1 MSLAD
6 HLDQAAYVAAT
17 AGACLYG
24 LHRWRALGMPRM
36 PAWLA
41 ALSWVLAALGG
52 CICID
57 FAGRAAR
64 ERLESTVAGFGPVYA
79 RELEHLEHW
88 RVGPDTPPEDPPY
101 LRLIEAQRRWL
112 AANPRVADIY
122 SFRRGPS
129 GEVLLWVD
137 SETDYD
143 RDGVYSGE
151 REARTEL
158 GERFDDEDV
167 TAALLRAFEGEAS
180 FDQEIIE
187 DRWGT
192 WVSAY
197 YPLRRPDGSLDAVLS
212 VDFEAREW
220 LEAIAEARRGRA
232 ALLISLALGAT
243 AVCLF
248 AARHSARML
257 ALADSANRAKSEF
270 LANMS
275 HEIRTPLNGV
285 LGTLELLAESEL
297 KPAQREWV
305 ETMRSSGTHLLALLS
320 DVLDVSRIEAGKVV
334 LERAP
339 FGLRSL
345 LVDLERHFAPSA
357 AAKGLKFAVQ
367 LAPNVPSAVVGDATR
382 VRQVLFNLLGNALK
396 FTERGAVTLS
406 VSARERSADEI
417 ELELRV
423 RDTGIGIAPERLEA
437 VFEKFTQGDASTTR
451 RFGGSGLGLS
461 IARDLVHLM
470 GGDLRVQ
477 SELGRGSEFVA
488 TLLVARERE
497 HADVGAGAPLR
508 AGLRVLVAEDNPVN
522 WRVTKALLEKL
533 HCSASHA
540 ATGAE
545 AVRSAQAQAFDV
557 ILMDC
562 QMPELDGFEAT
573 RAIRAAPGPNA
584 RTPILAL
591 TANALAGD
599 EQRCHAAGMD
609 DYLAKPV
616 RRDELEARLA
626 KWTQGARVDSAA

>member
-1 MSLAD
+1 MPLAVQ
-6 HLDQAAYVAAT
+6 LDQAAYAVAT

-24 LHRWRALGMPRM
+24 LRRWRTLGMPRM

-41 ALSWVLAALGG
+41 LWSWVLAALGG
-52 CICID
+52 CLCIE
-57 FAGRAAR
+57 FAGRTAR
-64 ERLESTVAGFGPVYA
+64 ERLESTVAGFAPVYA

-88 RVGPDTPPEDPPY
+88 RVGPNTRPDDPLY
-101 LRLIEAQRRWL
+101 LELIEAQRRWL
-112 AANPRVADIY
+112 AANARVADICT
-122 SFRRGPS
+122 FKRGPR

-143 RDGVYSGE
+143 RDGVLAGE
-151 REARTEL
+151 REARTVL
-158 GERFDDEDV
+158 GERFDDSDI
-167 TAALLRAFEGEAS
+167 TPALLRAFEGATCFDEA
-180 FDQEIIE
+180 IVE

-197 YPLRRPDGSLDAVLS
+197 CPLRRPDGSLDAVLS

-220 LEAIAEARRGRA
+220 LEAIAAARLNRTT
-232 ALLISLALGAT
+232 LLIALALGST

-257 ALADSANRAKSEF
+257 ALADSASRAKSEF

-305 ETMRSSGTHLLALLS
+305 DTVRSSGTHLLTLLS
-320 DVLDVSRIEAGKVV
+320 DVLDVSKIEAGKVV
-334 LERAP
+334 LEHAP
-339 FGLRSL
+339 FDLRRL
-345 LVDLERHFAPSA
+345 LVELQRHFAPTA
-357 AAKGLKFAVQ
+357 AAKGLS
-367 LAPNVPSAVVGDATR
+367 LACDVASDVPSALVGDATR
-382 VRQVLFNLLGNALK
+382 VRQVLFNLVGNALK
-396 FTERGAVTLS
+396 FTERGVVTLCGI
-406 VSARERSADEI
+406 ARQHIGDQL

-423 RDTGIGIAPERLEA
+423 RDTGIGIAPERLDA
-437 VFEKFTQGDASTTR
+437 IFDKFTQADASTTR

-461 IARDLVHLM
+461 IARDLARLM
-470 GGDLRVQ
+470 GGDVRVH
-477 SELGRGSEFVA
+477 SELGRGSEFVV
-488 TLLVARERE
+488 TLRVARAAE
-497 HADVGAGAPLR
+497 HADAGLNAPLR
-508 AGLRVLVAEDNPVN
+508 PGLRVLVAEDNPVN
-522 WRVTKALLEKL
+522 WRVTQALLEKL
-533 HCSASHA
+533 ACSTSHA

-545 AVRSAQAQAFDV
+545 AVRAAQAHAFDV

-616 RRDELEARLA
+616 RREELEALLA
-626 KWTQGARVDSAA
+626 KWTQRAHAHSAA